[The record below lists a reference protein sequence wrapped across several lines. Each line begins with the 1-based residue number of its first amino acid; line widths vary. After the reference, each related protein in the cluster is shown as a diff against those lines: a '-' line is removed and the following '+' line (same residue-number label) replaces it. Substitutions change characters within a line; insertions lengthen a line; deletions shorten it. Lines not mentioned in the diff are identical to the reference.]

1 MQIDTN
7 NIQKMVADAVRDA
20 VAPLYAQMREIEEKY
35 YPNEKLAKQEPK
47 QPDDEA
53 QAFDVS
59 VFREVYEK
67 TGRIPKNP
75 KSGAEIY

>member
-35 YPNEKLAKQEPK
+35 YPDMNKQEPQ
-47 QPDDEA
+47 QPEDEA

-59 VFREVYEK
+59 RFENIYDK
-67 TGRIPKNP
+67 SGRIPKNT
-75 KSGAEIY
+75 KSGADIY